1 MTIQELHTYIDR
13 TLGNNVRCL
22 LSSFWWKKLFHLVV
36 DKVESVE
43 NKIDNIQLPEGGVE
57 FLKLGATQEGDDLT
71 TEELAHNAEIYKRLT
86 NGTLR
91 GPIVAIAPGTYMVLS
106 GPVLDGENSYRFQHT
121 YYATFEEGCMIAL
134 VTIIFREDGSF
145 SFLMDEIAL

>member
-1 MTIQELHTYIDR
+1 MTIQELHNYIDR

-43 NKIDNIQLPEGGVE
+43 QKIDNIQLPEGGIE
-57 FLKLGATQEGDDLT
+57 FLKLGTTQDGDDLT

-91 GPIVAIAPGTYMVLS
+91 GPIVAIAPQTYIVLS

-121 YYATFEEGCMIAL
+121 YYVTFGEGYMIAL
-134 VTIIFREDGSF
+134 ITIILREDGSF
-145 SFLMDEIAL
+145 SMLMDEIAL